1 MVTPAENHHFWV
13 LRGRKK
19 VCTFAAEKINRNM
32 GNKLFSKIFSN
43 ARKPEGFFGRM
54 MVNGMN
60 GGSHA
65 RMAQWG
71 LSFVNINGNASV
83 LDIGCGGG
91 ANIARLL
98 ELAPKGRVEGIDY
111 SPVSVKK
118 SAAVNAKAIAAG
130 RCRIQEGSAAALP
143 YADGQ
148 FDLVTAFETVYF
160 WPGIEE
166 CFRGVRR
173 TLKECGQ
180 FLIVNEDDGLT
191 GNNEKWEKLIDGMH
205 TYTPDELRTHLTAA
219 GFRDI
224 AVQHDEQRH
233 WLCVAVMK

>member
-1 MVTPAENHHFWV
+1 
-13 LRGRKK
+13 
-19 VCTFAAEKINRNM
+19 M
-32 GNKLFSKIFSN
+32 GLLSKIFSN

-65 RMAQWG
+65 RMAEWG
-71 LSFVNINGNASV
+71 LSFVELPVSANA

-98 ELAPKGRVEGIDY
+98 ALAPKGKVQGIDY

-118 SAAVNAKAIAAG
+118 SQEVNAAAIAAG
-130 RCRIQEGSAAALP
+130 RCKVQEGSASSLP
-143 YADGQ
+143 FDDGE

-160 WPGIEE
+160 WPEIED

-173 TLKECGQ
+173 VLKDGGL

-191 GNNEKWEKLIDGMH
+191 GNNEKWEKMIEGMH

-219 GFRDI
+219 DFNDI
-224 AVQHDEQRH
+224 DVHLDDQHH
-233 WLCVAVMK
+233 WLAVIATK

>member
-1 MVTPAENHHFWV
+1 
-13 LRGRKK
+13 
-19 VCTFAAEKINRNM
+19 M
-32 GNKLFSKIFSN
+32 GLFSKIFSN

-71 LSFVNINGNASV
+71 LSFVDVAQEAGV

-98 ELAPKGRVEGIDY
+98 RRCPKGTVQGIDY

-118 SAAVNAKAIAAG
+118 SQEVNAAAIAAG
-130 RCRIQEGSAAALP
+130 RCQVQEGSAAALP
-143 YADGQ
+143 YADGE

-166 CFRGVRR
+166 CFRGVHCV
-173 TLKECGQ
+173 LKEGGR

-191 GNNEKWEKLIDGMH
+191 GNNEKWEKMIDGMH
-205 TYTPDELRTHLTAA
+205 TYTPDELRTHLAA
-219 GFRDI
+219 GGFRDI
-224 AVQHDEQRH
+224 IVHTNDQHH
-233 WLCVAVMK
+233 WLCVTAAK